1 MRWIGGLSSLALWAT
16 RATTGKGGDG
26 QKGTPTSKWRHP
38 TAHLE
43 SAQNRRHC
51 MDDAQSSQGSNLAE
65 DEAPADGWCMETGE
79 KRTIAE
85 ATGKESVPLT
95 LEPHQLLLLVV
106 CMLVSVMICW
116 EIPEQSTSSPR
127 RETLTKKNTDN
138 IRHDIDD
145 TTDTSHDS
153 TENNTPSSRDDD
165 MMYDTTPTGSM
176 KAVSD
181 DDELSETIAE
191 KVGRELPDDEE
202 PLDETAD
209 DTLEDDSDSDDEHS
223 EVDADDSD
231 EESDSLWDEALR
243 NAGYEE
249 PDDDEGDT
257 YYSTIPISETPPRRV
272 SSRYNHRTHAW
283 EHYDDE
289 RPTYRS
295 ERRLR
300 GDDEHYSSPHQ
311 EEIQWD
317 DSDMDALEHH
327 QEDESLDAGAAP
339 SEDTSASK
347 KDSNWATWLV
357 DKENQRLFTLIAL
370 LTTMSSG
377 IGVGLAA
384 YYLFYLDD
392 SRKKDKASVMMSW
405 ASIAICILTLI
416 IVVTMGV
423 GAFLAGFALSPAVP
437 A

>member
-1 MRWIGGLSSLALWAT
+1 MGGSQNSQE
-16 RATTGKGGDG
+16 GDLDENE
-26 QKGTPTSKWRHP
+26 
-38 TAHLE
+38 A
-43 SAQNRRHC
+43 SAS
-51 MDDAQSSQGSNLAE
+51 D
-65 DEAPADGWCMETGE
+65 WCMETGE
-79 KRTIAE
+79 KRAIAE
-85 ATGKESVPLT
+85 ETGKESVPLT

-176 KAVSD
+176 KAVGG

-191 KVGRELPDDEE
+191 KVGEELPDEE
-202 PLDETAD
+202 PRDEMVD
-209 DTLEDDSDSDDEHS
+209 DTPEEDGDSDDEHPG
-223 EVDADDSD
+223 VNADDSD
-231 EESDSLWDEALR
+231 EGGFDEESNSLWDEALR

-249 PDDDEGDT
+249 PDDDEGGT

-272 SSRYNHRTHAW
+272 SSRYNHRTHEW

-289 RPTYRS
+289 HPSHPVESRVWN
-295 ERRLR
+295 
-300 GDDEHYSSPHQ
+300 GDTGHYSSPHQ
-311 EEIQWD
+311 GEIQWD
-317 DSDMDALEHH
+317 DSDDDTPDAH
-327 QEDESLDAGAAP
+327 QEDEDTASRVTSPEDA
-339 SEDTSASK
+339 SIDE

-384 YYLFYLDD
+384 YYLFYLDG
-392 SRKKDKASVMMSW
+392 SRDKDKASVMMSW

-423 GAFLAGFALSPAVP
+423 GAFLAGFSLYPVAPA
-437 A
+437 

>member
-1 MRWIGGLSSLALWAT
+1 M
-16 RATTGKGGDG
+16 
-26 QKGTPTSKWRHP
+26 
-38 TAHLE
+38 
-43 SAQNRRHC
+43 
-51 MDDAQSSQGSNLAE
+51 
-65 DEAPADGWCMETGE
+65 
-79 KRTIAE
+79 
-85 ATGKESVPLT
+85 
-95 LEPHQLLLLVV
+95 
-106 CMLVSVMICW
+106 
-116 EIPEQSTSSPR
+116 
-127 RETLTKKNTDN
+127 KKSTDN
-138 IRHDIDD
+138 IRNNIDD

-191 KVGRELPDDEE
+191 KVGGELPDDEE
-202 PLDETAD
+202 PRDETAD
-209 DTLEDDSDSDDEHS
+209 DTLEDDSDSDDEHP
-223 EVDADDSD
+223 EVDADDSDEGGFD

-249 PDDDEGDT
+249 PDDDDEGDT

-283 EHYDDE
+283 EHYGDE
-289 RPTYRS
+289 NPTYRS

-311 EEIQWD
+311 DEIQWD
-317 DSDMDALEHH
+317 DSDDDTPDAH
-327 QEDESLDAGAAP
+327 QEDEDTASRVTSPEDA
-339 SEDTSASK
+339 SIDE
-347 KDSNWATWLV
+347 KDSNWATWLI
-357 DKENQRLFTLIAL
+357 DRENQRLFTLIAL

-392 SRKKDKASVMMSW
+392 SQKKDKASVMMSW

-423 GAFLAGFALSPAVP
+423 GAFLAGFALYPVAPA
-437 A
+437 

>member
-1 MRWIGGLSSLALWAT
+1 M
-16 RATTGKGGDG
+16 DG
-26 QKGTPTSKWRHP
+26 
-38 TAHLE
+38 
-43 SAQNRRHC
+43 
-51 MDDAQSSQGSNLAE
+51 AQSSQGGNLAKS
-65 DEAPADGWCMETGE
+65 EAPADGWCMETGE
-79 KRTIAE
+79 KRTITE

-95 LEPHQLLLLVV
+95 STPHLCATIERMHAGQRVI
-106 CMLVSVMICW
+106 SW
-116 EIPEQSTSSPR
+116 KIPEQSTSSPR

-145 TTDTSHDS
+145 ATKTSHDS
-153 TENNTPSSRDDD
+153 TENNTPSSRDGD

-191 KVGRELPDDEE
+191 KVGGELPDDEE

-283 EHYDDE
+283 EHYGDE
-289 RPTYRS
+289 NPTYRS

-311 EEIQWD
+311 DEIQWD
-317 DSDMDALEHH
+317 DSDDDTPDAH
-327 QEDESLDAGAAP
+327 QEDEDTASRVTSPEDA
-339 SEDTSASK
+339 SIDE
-347 KDSNWATWLV
+347 KDSNWATWLI
-357 DKENQRLFTLIAL
+357 DRENQRLFTLIAL

-392 SRKKDKASVMMSW
+392 SQKKDKASVMMSW

-423 GAFLAGFALSPAVP
+423 GAFLAGFALYPVAPA
-437 A
+437 

>member
-1 MRWIGGLSSLALWAT
+1 M
-16 RATTGKGGDG
+16 
-26 QKGTPTSKWRHP
+26 
-38 TAHLE
+38 
-43 SAQNRRHC
+43 
-51 MDDAQSSQGSNLAE
+51 
-65 DEAPADGWCMETGE
+65 
-79 KRTIAE
+79 
-85 ATGKESVPLT
+85 
-95 LEPHQLLLLVV
+95 
-106 CMLVSVMICW
+106 
-116 EIPEQSTSSPR
+116 
-127 RETLTKKNTDN
+127 TKKNTDN
-138 IRHDIDD
+138 IRHDIDE
-145 TTDTSHDS
+145 TTETSHDS
-153 TENNTPSSRDDD
+153 TENNTPSSRDGD

-191 KVGRELPDDEE
+191 KVGEELPDEE
-202 PLDETAD
+202 PRDEMVD
-209 DTLEDDSDSDDEHS
+209 DTPEEDGDSDDEHS

-231 EESDSLWDEALR
+231 EDGSDEDSDSLWDEALR

-289 RPTYRS
+289 HPTYRS

-311 EEIQWD
+311 DEIQWD
-317 DSDMDALEHH
+317 DSGMDDPEHH
-327 QEDESLDAGAAP
+327 QEDERLDAGAAP
-339 SEDTSASK
+339 SEDTSTSK
-347 KDSNWATWLV
+347 KDSNWATWLI
-357 DKENQRLFTLIAL
+357 DRENQRLFTLIAL

-392 SRKKDKASVMMSW
+392 SKKKDKASVMMSW

>member
-1 MRWIGGLSSLALWAT
+1 M
-16 RATTGKGGDG
+16 
-26 QKGTPTSKWRHP
+26 
-38 TAHLE
+38 
-43 SAQNRRHC
+43 
-51 MDDAQSSQGSNLAE
+51 
-65 DEAPADGWCMETGE
+65 
-79 KRTIAE
+79 
-85 ATGKESVPLT
+85 
-95 LEPHQLLLLVV
+95 
-106 CMLVSVMICW
+106 
-116 EIPEQSTSSPR
+116 
-127 RETLTKKNTDN
+127 TKKNTDN
-138 IRHDIDD
+138 IRHDIDE
-145 TTDTSHDS
+145 TTETSHDS
-153 TENNTPSSRDDD
+153 TENNTPSSRDGD

-191 KVGRELPDDEE
+191 KVREELPDEE
-202 PLDETAD
+202 PRDEMVD
-209 DTLEDDSDSDDEHS
+209 DTPEEDGDSDDEHP

-231 EESDSLWDEALR
+231 EEGDSLWDEALR

-283 EHYDDE
+283 EHYGDE
-289 RPTYRS
+289 HPTYRS

-317 DSDMDALEHH
+317 DSDMDAPEHH
-327 QEDESLDAGAAP
+327 QEDESLDVGAAP
-339 SEDTSASK
+339 SEDTSTSK
-347 KDSNWATWLV
+347 KDSNWATWLI
-357 DKENQRLFTLIAL
+357 DRENQRLFTLIAL

-392 SRKKDKASVMMSW
+392 SKKKDKASVMMSW

-416 IVVTMGV
+416 IIVTMGV